1 MSHRPPY
8 ETSKTDHEH
17 CETLALAIIVRGV
30 LDLNSS
36 NDTIRIDA
44 ENFLSLDNP
53 MFLYYVSAVANESN
67 DIQLANTII
76 DFAKVGD
83 TSLDAMQQRT
93 VFGNKI
99 SQAMNAGSTIN
110 KARQPDENEVLNESR
125 SKEKD
130 FDF

>member
-8 ETSKTDHEH
+8 ETSDTDHEH
-17 CETLALAIIVRGV
+17 CQTLALAIIVRGV

-44 ENFLSLDNP
+44 ESFLSLDSP

-83 TSLDAMQQRT
+83 TSLDAAQERT
-93 VFGNKI
+93 LFGNKI
-99 SQAMNAGSTIN
+99 SQMMAVDAS
-110 KARQPDENEVLNESR
+110 SR
-125 SKEKD
+125 KLDPISAKIEEPNSRD
-130 FDF
+130 QLGF